1 MSLRPA
7 TSAVAPRRTA
17 KSCGTSPPKRSTTGT
32 RRHGTVPGAFS
43 YLGQRKLIVWRSRV
57 LDTQHDKQPGT
68 VLSTS
73 PLVIACGEGALE
85 IVAGQNDSGL
95 YVQGSRPA
103 QEMGI
108 VTDVRPPPSRTP

>member
-1 MSLRPA
+1 M
-7 TSAVAPRRTA
+7 
-17 KSCGTSPPKRSTTGT
+17 
-32 RRHGTVPGAFS
+32 
-43 YLGQRKLIVWRSRV
+43 

-95 YVQGSRPA
+95 YVQGSRLA

-108 VTDVRPPPSRTP
+108 VTDVRHGRQAERRNEASHPRADPRRQRLHR

>member
-1 MSLRPA
+1 M
-7 TSAVAPRRTA
+7 
-17 KSCGTSPPKRSTTGT
+17 
-32 RRHGTVPGAFS
+32 
-43 YLGQRKLIVWRSRV
+43 

>member
-1 MSLRPA
+1 M
-7 TSAVAPRRTA
+7 
-17 KSCGTSPPKRSTTGT
+17 
-32 RRHGTVPGAFS
+32 
-43 YLGQRKLIVWRSRV
+43 

-95 YVQGSRPA
+95 YVQGSRLA

-108 VTDVRPPPSRTP
+108 VTDVRLAAKPNAVMKRRTPRADPRG